1 MVQEDN
7 TNTNNTKP
15 YLTDEE
21 YEQLEHERNEIAARE
36 AIGNNNDECNRDPDT
51 GNGNGR
57 NGNGRKDNKKEK
69 EKGRPVAEKLVDLI
83 SQNSNIF
90 FKDQYDTTYARI
102 HNSDHN
108 EIIRVES
115 GKFKRYLIR
124 LYHESENKIAN
135 AEAVANAVQVLQAR
149 AEYNGNTY
157 PLSVRVASYNNCFFY
172 DLTNPKW
179 ECIKISEQ
187 GWELVDKT
195 PIPLFIRYNQTPQVQ
210 PSHDY
215 APDIFD
221 RFMNLTNVKNE
232 DDKKLLK
239 IYLISLFIPDI
250 QHVILQTCGEK
261 GGAKSMLEVLIK
273 ELVDPSKPKL
283 LSIHKDRME
292 FIQQVAQ
299 THVAFYDNL
308 KYIPQWLSDEACRAV
323 TGSGS
328 SKRKLYT
335 DDEAIVFE
343 YMRCL
348 GFNGINLVLTEPDA
362 LDRSIIIEQNRIDK
376 KNRVPERLVIDRFNE
391 IRPKL
396 LGYIFSILVK
406 AMKIKSTINLDEF
419 PRMADFA
426 LWGEAIARAMGY
438 KEMEFIRIYNNNTGK
453 QNAEAIENNVLGQVL
468 IRFLN
473 GLPNID
479 INKGFCW
486 EGTTSVLLDELNTI
500 AINDKI
506 NINAKGWPKAA
517 NSLTR
522 RLKTILSNIREG
534 LGFEISVS
542 RDTTGVHKGVS
553 SVRIWKIPS
562 PSSPSSPDQNHAHS
576 TSDAG
581 EDIIGS
587 EDMYPHQDSI
597 SSPENGQNCAQ
608 NGAGEGSEGS
618 EDIFRNLSGVLS
630 IPTPTPTP
638 NLNPSISDI
647 AKPYEHLIMM
657 EEHPNLNRTA
667 YYCKECP
674 NVSPYWD
681 LDGILESHFKPYHI
695 IQRRENGLS

>member
-1 MVQEDN
+1 MVQNKKDN
-7 TNTNNTKP
+7 SGDP
-15 YLTDEE
+15 YLTDEDVKNIE
-21 YEQLEHERNEIAARE
+21 YYDNEIVE
-36 AIGNNNDECNRDPDT
+36 KFWGNNNNDNPEPKKNGNGT
-51 GNGNGR
+51 GGNGNG
-57 NGNGRKDNKKEK
+57 KDNDS
-69 EKGRPVAEKLVDLI
+69 RTVAEKLVDLI

-90 FKDQYDTTYARI
+90 FRDQYDTAYVRI

-108 EIIRVES
+108 EIVRVES
-115 GKFKRYLIR
+115 GKFKRHLIR
-124 LYHESENKIAN
+124 LYHESENKVAN
-135 AEAVANAVQVLQAR
+135 AEAVTNAVQVLQAK
-149 AEYNGNTY
+149 AEYNGDTY
-157 PLSVRVASYNNCFFY
+157 PLSVRVTSYNNCFFY
-172 DLTNPKW
+172 DLSNPKW

-195 PIPLFIRYNQTPQVQ
+195 PIPLFVRYNHQTPQVQ
-210 PSHDY
+210 PSRDY
-215 APDIFD
+215 TPDIFD

-239 IYLISLFIPDI
+239 VYIISLFIPDI

-308 KYIPQWLSDEACRAV
+308 KYPPQWLSDETCRAV

-343 YMRCL
+343 YKRCL

-362 LDRSIIIEQNRIDK
+362 LDRGIIIEQDRIDK
-376 KNRVPERLVIDRFNE
+376 KNRIPEEVILSRFYE
-391 IRPKL
+391 LRPKL
-396 LGYIFSILVK
+396 LGYIFDIIAK
-406 AMKIKSTINLDEF
+406 AMKIKSTLKLGEL

-426 LWGEAIARAMGY
+426 LWSEAIARAMGY
-438 KEMEFIRIYNNNTGK
+438 GEGEFIHIYNDNTGK

-486 EGTTSVLLDELNTI
+486 QGTTAGLLDELNNI

-522 RLKTILSNIREG
+522 KLKTILSNIREG
-534 LGFEISVS
+534 LGFEISIT
-542 RDTTGVHKGVS
+542 RDTTGILKGVS
-553 SVRIWKIPS
+553 SVKVWKIPS
-562 PSSPSSPDQNHAHS
+562 PSSRSSLDQYQARDGAQN
-576 TSDAG
+576 G
-581 EDIIGS
+581 EDTSGR
-587 EDMYPHQDSI
+587 EDTYPHQDTI
-597 SSPENGQNCAQ
+597 PSPENGQNRAQ
-608 NGAGEGSEGS
+608 NNGGEGSEGS
-618 EDIFRNLSGVLS
+618 EGIYRTFTGATTNSPSPIYRLGQSDTFACHNCKQKGDKWFMGQHECSG
-630 IPTPTPTP
+630 
-638 NLNPSISDI
+638 
-647 AKPYEHLIMM
+647 
-657 EEHPNLNRTA
+657 
-667 YYCKECP
+667 
-674 NVSPYWD
+674 
-681 LDGILESHFKPYHI
+681 
-695 IQRRENGLS
+695 NGK